1 MAGRKLAYTVS
12 VQDDDGDMHSFGPS
26 DTVPAW
32 AQKAITNPGA
42 WEDGESNADAG
53 AGPAAAGDTPAIP
66 PKGGAGS
73 AAENWRGYAR
83 SQGVDVAEDATREDV
98 VAALEAAG
106 IATE

>member
-42 WEDGESNADAG
+42 WEDGGSAAEAG
-53 AGPAAAGDTPAIP
+53 GPDTGGDTPPAIP